1 MKFHPGDPVKLLDSR
16 ITTLPCTVMEIKGSV
31 LIIQDASGIIHE
43 VFAEQLH
50 KQMLFG

>member
-1 MKFHPGDPVKLLDSR
+1 MKFQPGDTVKLLDSR
-16 ITTLPCTVMEIKGSV
+16 ITTSPCTVMEIKGSV
-31 LIIQDASGIIHE
+31 IIVQDTSGIIHE

>member
-1 MKFHPGDPVKLLDSR
+1 MKFQPGDTVKLLDSR
-16 ITTLPCTVMEIKGSV
+16 ITTLPCTVVEVKGSV
-31 LIIQDASGIIHE
+31 IAVQDASGMIHE

>member
-1 MKFHPGDPVKLLDSR
+1 MKFQPGDTVKMVDTR
-16 ITTLPCTVMEIKGSV
+16 MTTLPCTVMEIKGSV
-31 LIIQDASGIIHE
+31 IIVQDTSGVIHE